1 MKKFFRFVFGIMFIL
16 LGIIGLFLPIL
27 QGLLFIF
34 IGLLI
39 LAPESRFIRAVLRKL
54 EERFPY
60 IFNKAHKV
68 KENLF
73 KRKKT

>member
-1 MKKFFRFVFGIMFIL
+1 MKRFFRFVFGLMFIF

-39 LAPESRFIRAVLRKL
+39 LAPESRMIRTFLKKL
-54 EERFPY
+54 ENRFPK
-60 IFNKAHKV
+60 IFEKAHKI

-73 KRKKT
+73 KRKRP